1 MGTKRARL
9 TVMLSLL
16 LLGACAADPLTI
28 NRVARQPDSDPPAS
42 AAEAAAETPSISQA
56 NPDIPEI
63 VEPEPLVAAVTFNLD
78 KFKQRLIGL
87 DGEKVVG
94 LMGAPDFERAE
105 RPAKIWQYR
114 SDTCIVDVYLFDDKG
129 SPEVDHVA
137 VRGRKVRNIDEK
149 TCFASILSNPKS
161 VAAKP
166 KVIGPV
172 KTKNVVG
179 PLKPVAAVEPEP
191 VPAPPLAKVAAPTPP
206 KNPSRKRTVDDP
218 IFEQPGLP
226 RVRTH

>member
-1 MGTKRARL
+1 MGKMRARL

-28 NRVARQPDSDPPAS
+28 NRVPRQPDADPPAPA
-42 AAEAAAETPSISQA
+42 AAEAAAETPSVSQA
-56 NPDIPEI
+56 KPDIPEI
-63 VEPEPLVAAVTFNLD
+63 VEPEPQVAAVTFNLD

-94 LMGAPDFERAE
+94 LLGAPDFERAE

-149 TCFASILSNPKS
+149 ICFASILSNPKS
-161 VAAKP
+161 VAAKA
-166 KVIGPV
+166 K
-172 KTKNVVG
+172 VVG
-179 PLKPVAAVEPEP
+179 PVRTKTAPPKPVAAVEPEP
-191 VPAPPLAKVAAPTPP
+191 APAPSPAKVAAPAPP
-206 KNPSRKRTVDDP
+206 KKPGIKRAVDDP

-226 RVRTH
+226 RAIPD